1 VRVFSLNNYLLT
13 SFLQWEI
20 IHSQLKNW
28 NAKIILNFCE
38 IYLIIAYLLLF
49 VELYLKGEKD
59 EDPNSGLDFWRSFT
73 GTFDVINGKSCLF
86 SEDK

>member
-1 VRVFSLNNYLLT
+1 M
-13 SFLQWEI
+13 
-20 IHSQLKNW
+20 
-28 NAKIILNFCE
+28 
-38 IYLIIAYLLLF
+38 
-49 VELYLKGEKD
+49 ELYLKGEKD